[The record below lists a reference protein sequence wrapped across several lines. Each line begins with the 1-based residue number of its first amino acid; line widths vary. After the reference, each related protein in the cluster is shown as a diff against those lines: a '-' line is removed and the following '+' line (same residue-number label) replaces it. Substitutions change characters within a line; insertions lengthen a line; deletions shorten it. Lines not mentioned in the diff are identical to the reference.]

1 MLRGRSMRRA
11 GWAALLGLFL
21 QVILAG
27 PLAAAE
33 IAALAAP
40 DLAGAICHSDPPG
53 GGEQGPAQPS
63 GAAHCSFGCVLCQ
76 GGAAAAILIA
86 PPPLRLPL
94 RRDEATRPVVPARV
108 AGGAAASPYLSRG
121 PPAPS

>member
-33 IAALAAP
+33 IAVLATP
-40 DLAGAICHSDPPG
+40 DLAGAICHSDGSG
-53 GGEQGPAQPS
+53 GMEQGPAQPS

-76 GGAAAAILIA
+76 SSAAAAILVA

-94 RRDEATRPVVPARV
+94 RRDEAARQVAPARV
-108 AGGAAASPYLSRG
+108 AVGAVASPYLSRG
-121 PPAPS
+121 PPALS